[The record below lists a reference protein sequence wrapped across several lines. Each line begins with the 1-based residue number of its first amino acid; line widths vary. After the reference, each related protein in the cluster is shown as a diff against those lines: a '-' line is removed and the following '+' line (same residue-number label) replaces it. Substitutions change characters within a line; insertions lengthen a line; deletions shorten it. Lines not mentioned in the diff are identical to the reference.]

1 MNYYRCYKHYR
12 RKHDIDILADAV
24 FKPLVNAVKPQ
35 IKGFMGEFSIN
46 LLLNFLDS
54 RKYKVLSNIIIQS
67 GNSTTQI
74 DHILV
79 SNYGIFVIET
89 KNYKGLILGDE
100 HSQYW
105 TQVLYNRREKL
116 YNPVNQNNGHVRALR
131 NHLEDTKF
139 PIYSFVVFNSGAEL
153 RINGCSNVGYPWD
166 VLTFIKQHKDE
177 CICEKDKE
185 SIYNYL
191 LSLREYNKQL
201 KNEHIKS
208 IKEKQNDVQ
217 KKSLII
223 SVRIA
228 EAL

>member
-79 SNYGIFVIET
+79 SNYGIFVMLAFLT
-89 KNYKGLILGDE
+89 SNRYLAKRSDDGSDPSCSWTNRSTGL
-100 HSQYW
+100 S
-105 TQVLYNRREKL
+105 
-116 YNPVNQNNGHVRALR
+116 PVV
-131 NHLEDTKF
+131 
-139 PIYSFVVFNSGAEL
+139 P
-153 RINGCSNVGYPWD
+153 
-166 VLTFIKQHKDE
+166 
-177 CICEKDKE
+177 
-185 SIYNYL
+185 
-191 LSLREYNKQL
+191 
-201 KNEHIKS
+201 
-208 IKEKQNDVQ
+208 
-217 KKSLII
+217 
-223 SVRIA
+223 
-228 EAL
+228 